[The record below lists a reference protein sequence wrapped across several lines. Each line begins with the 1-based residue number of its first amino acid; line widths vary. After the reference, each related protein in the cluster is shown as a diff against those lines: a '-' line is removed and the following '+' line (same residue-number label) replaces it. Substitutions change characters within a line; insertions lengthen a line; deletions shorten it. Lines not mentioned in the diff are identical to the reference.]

1 MPRPAIDDL
10 YDEHHTEADWYRL
23 ERWLD
28 RVFAYALGW
37 KPIPPGR
44 TIPRGVTPREPSEQH
59 RRIVASIDLSR
70 VGDAERAL
78 MKALLLKKRSLRRA
92 LEQFPNLRGLSR
104 P

>member
-1 MPRPAIDDL
+1 MRPAIEDL

-44 TIPRGVTPREPSEQH
+44 RIPRGVTPRPPSDQH
-59 RRIVASIDLSR
+59 REIVASIDLSR
-70 VGDAERAL
+70 VGHPERAL
-78 MKALLLKKRSLRRA
+78 MVRLLREMHSYRRA
-92 LEQFPNLRGLSR
+92 LAQFPNLRGPSR